1 MQVFVND
8 HPTDASGWKFLRD
21 VTDAKGISS
30 SNGVAVAIN
39 NSVVPKN
46 EWSEKTLADGDKIL
60 IIKASAG
67 G

>member
-1 MQVFVND
+1 MQVFIND
-8 HPTDASGWKFLRD
+8 HLTDVSGWKFLRD
-21 VTDAKGISS
+21 VTDAKGISN

-39 NSVVPKN
+39 NNVIPKN
-46 EWSEKTLADGDKIL
+46 EWSIKPLNEGDRIL

>member
-1 MQVFVND
+1 MQVFIND
-8 HPTDASGWKFLRD
+8 HPTDASAWKFLRD
-21 VTDAKGISS
+21 VTDAKGISD

-39 NSVVPKN
+39 NSVIPKN
-46 EWSEKTLADGDKIL
+46 EWSDKTLVEGDKIL